1 MSNADGVTIELEMP
15 WKVLSGTIH
24 GLDQQA
30 LTGTLLI
37 NARSGASFAS
47 LDGVLERM
55 FGSAAPP
62 LPSVTGE
69 AHALASRVLQWLAAV
84 QVYSKIPVSGAQY
97 LGEPVRRRGG
107 MLAVP
112 VAAPCFARPASG
124 ECLHWVVAVIN
135 RILAGPVDSAR
146 LDADL
151 NRLRDRLRPYS
162 LSGLNMFHFVRA
174 ALDLDMPVSRLTG
187 QVFRVGT
194 GCRSRL
200 LNSSFTDR
208 TSHIGVA
215 LAHNKLLTAEILRCA
230 GLPAPEHLPA
240 ADAARAI
247 EAAATLGYPVVVKP
261 ADQEQGRGVAAGL
274 IDAEDVRRA
283 FAEALK
289 VSKIV
294 LVEKHVHGR
303 DYRLTVFGGRVIKI
317 ENRVAGG
324 VTGDGVSTVEQL
336 VAAAQQTPR
345 LRKIFRDTGKMIL
358 QLDPEALGMVEESGM
373 TAASVPEKDFYVVLR
388 RKNNIS
394 TGGLQIGIA
403 PEEAHP
409 DNLALAIRAAHEMRL
424 DFAGIDLII
433 PDIAKSWLDVGGI
446 VCEVNA
452 QPQIGALTS
461 PTIYRDIL
469 AEMMEG
475 ESRIPTHLVIG
486 HVAIDAA
493 HRLAEELGCNGLST
507 PEGVWMD
514 GRKLV
519 ARVSSA
525 FHAAQIMLND
535 IDSRAALAI
544 LPADEILALGLPTDR
559 FQTIRFMAHAAEGAL
574 SEPDKEEIRRRA
586 RPHADHLIEQ

>member
-1 MSNADGVTIELEMP
+1 MSNAKSAIIELEMP
-15 WKVLSGTIH
+15 WEVLNGTIL

-30 LTGTLLI
+30 LTGTLLV
-37 NARSGASFAS
+37 NAGSGVS
-47 LDGVLERM
+47 LGALDEILERM
-55 FGSAAPP
+55 FSGAAPP
-62 LPSVTGE
+62 LPSVTGV
-69 AHALASRVLQWLAAV
+69 AHALAARVLQWLAAV
-84 QVYSKIPVSGAQY
+84 QVYSNIPVSGAQH
-97 LGEPVRRRGG
+97 LGEPVRRQGG

-112 VAAPCFARPASG
+112 VAAPCFVKPASA
-124 ECLHWVVAVIN
+124 ECLGWVVAVIN
-135 RILAGPVDSAR
+135 RILAGPVDNAQ

-151 NRLRDRLRPYS
+151 SRLRDRLRPHS
-162 LSGLNMFHFVRA
+162 LKGLNMFHFVCA
-174 ALDLDMPVSRLTG
+174 ALDLGVPVSRVTG
-187 QVFRVGT
+187 QVFRFGT

-215 LAHNKLLTAEILRCA
+215 LAHNKLLTGEILRCA
-230 GLPAPEHLPA
+230 GLAAPEHLLAPDVA
-240 ADAARAI
+240 KAI
-247 EAAATLGYPVVVKP
+247 EAAAALGYPVVVKP

-274 IDAEDVRRA
+274 FDAEEVRRA
-283 FAEALK
+283 FTEALK
-289 VSKIV
+289 VSKII

-345 LRKIFRDTGKMIL
+345 LRKILRDTGKMIL
-358 QLDPEALGMVEESGM
+358 RLDEEAMGMLEEAGM
-373 TAASVPEKDFYVVLR
+373 TASSVPEKGFYLVLR

-394 TGGLQIGIA
+394 TGGVQIGIP

-446 VCEVNA
+446 ICEVNA

-475 ESRIPTHLVIG
+475 ESRIPAHLAIG
-486 HVAIDAA
+486 HVAIDDA
-493 HRLAEELGCNGLST
+493 HRLAQELGCNGLST
-507 PEGVWMD
+507 HEGVWMN

-519 ARVSSA
+519 ARVGSA

-559 FQTIRFMAHAAEGAL
+559 FQTIRFTGNAAEGSL
-574 SEPDKEEIRRRA
+574 SEPDKAEIRRRA
-586 RPHADHLIEQ
+586 RPHADHFIEQ